1 MKLPVK
7 YRELETNAW
16 YDGATV
22 NLGASGILF
31 EAARALRP
39 RTKIEMAVFLLP
51 ARRGMPPA
59 KLVGRGTV
67 VRRANLPDASEVTIL
82 AASIQHFR
90 IVRDRRKPPQENFDG
105 EIQGNRC

>member
-7 YRELETNAW
+7 YRKLATNSW
-16 YDGATV
+16 YDGASV

-39 RTKIEMAVFLLP
+39 RTRIEMAVLLLP

-67 VRRANLPDASEVTIL
+67 VRRVNLPDSSEVTVL

-90 IVRDRRKPPQENFDG
+90 IVRDRHKPPQEDFDG
-105 EIQGNRC
+105 EIQGNLC